1 VLPGG
6 ADDAARLLEGAGAG
20 TVVEAF
26 FGLLALPRPTFADEG
41 DAKPFR
47 GGGAVESVKLEPL
60 LLKHSRELHAHITTV
75 FAEDG
80 NLSSHPVSDLF
91 LRPAERLM
99 VGLYAPDVVMFIWDQ
114 CMLTSFVDM
123 IPKFAVAT
131 LLILKEALLQA
142 DTPQMLIRVLS
153 QQARA
158 VVSVKRL
165 QHMMSRKFMKQVR
178 EHLGIADANSS
189 LWGSVGGVDGM
200 EESLFSMR
208 PDREFEGLRGMLGDQ
223 HFEEQMA
230 KMDLNA
236 AREEMARDRAS
247 KKAYL
252 SDKEQKRLDELR
264 RLQARN
270 DKKRA
275 TLKMRVRQSS
285 VRHYSFASSH
295 RFGSRTS

>member
-1 VLPGG
+1 
-6 ADDAARLLEGAGAG
+6 
-20 TVVEAF
+20 
-26 FGLLALPRPTFADEG
+26 
-41 DAKPFR
+41 
-47 GGGAVESVKLEPL
+47 
-60 LLKHSRELHAHITTV
+60 
-75 FAEDG
+75 
-80 NLSSHPVSDLF
+80 
-91 LRPAERLM
+91 
-99 VGLYAPDVVMFIWDQ
+99 
-114 CMLTSFVDM
+114 MLTSFVDM